1 MTGTTLKMEII
12 ESIIKTEDDALLNDI
27 KSLIEEDSDNEP
39 FAKGA
44 SLLGGVDWDELQEQ
58 LNTLHEPSYTWEELM
73 SEIKKARK

>member
-44 SLLGGVDWDELQEQ
+44 SLFRWRRLG
-58 LNTLHEPSYTWEELM
+58 
-73 SEIKKARK
+73 